1 MKQLIF
7 FSANWCSACQAM
19 KPTVEQIS
27 KQMGIPLNKIDT
39 DYDVSYT
46 TDYGVRSVPTLILLE
61 NNQEILL
68 PNTVNAV
75 PALMLMNDNYKVL
88 YGDNIT
94 NHLKPVEQIAVQK
107 ATNFNGEPS
116 AFKFDGAGVVSDN
129 FSFLD
134 QNSDELSAKGSGG
147 LRQLYS
153 YATIDY
159 TDKIE
164 TPPDDYVPDKVGEV
178 NIKNLEQQRNS
189 IN

>member
-1 MKQLIF
+1 MSSILYYSNFCDNCKKLLI
-7 FSANWCSACQAM
+7 
-19 KPTVEQIS
+19 VLS
-27 KQMGIPLNKIDT
+27 KSGIKNTIHYICIDKRIQKNNAT
-39 DYDVSYT
+39 YV
-46 TDYGVRSVPTLILLE
+46 VLE

-159 TDKIE
+159 TDNIE

>member
-1 MKQLIF
+1 MSSILYYSNYCDNCKKLL
-7 FSANWCSACQAM
+7 
-19 KPTVEQIS
+19 TVLS
-27 KQMGIPLNKIDT
+27 KSGQKNTIHYICIDKRIKKT
-39 DYDVSYT
+39 NATYV
-46 TDYGVRSVPTLILLE
+46 VLE

-75 PALMLMNDNYKVL
+75 PALMIINQNYKVL
-88 YGDNIT
+88 YGNDIT
-94 NHLKPVEQIAVQK
+94 DYLKPVEQAITQK
-107 ATNFNGEPS
+107 ATNYNGEPS
-116 AFKFDGAGVVSDN
+116 AFKFDGMSCGVVSDN
-129 FSFLD
+129 YSFLD

-153 YATIDY
+153 YATIEHSES
-159 TDKIE
+159 IE

>member
-1 MKQLIF
+1 MSSILYYSNFCDNCKKLLI
-7 FSANWCSACQAM
+7 
-19 KPTVEQIS
+19 VLS
-27 KQMGIPLNKIDT
+27 KSGIKNTIHYICIDKRIQKNNST
-39 DYDVSYT
+39 YV
-46 TDYGVRSVPTLILLE
+46 VLE

-159 TDKIE
+159 TDNIE